1 VELLA
6 RRSHDA
12 ERKVRPV
19 VVRLER
25 KRESPVSTALP
36 FNGKSGRL
44 AHFEA
49 GTRRSVSWQPTN
61 LPVSLLL
68 AAKTTGAKDR
78 LRINQDQGGMQ
89 MPQKSTLSLL
99 VVGAVLALGTAPVAA
114 QKQTLRMA
122 YWAGPSHHM
131 VLTLE
136 GWAKMISDASA
147 GNLTIEVDKAGLAK
161 PSGQYDLVKNGVRD
175 MVWHVTAYTPGRFT
189 MLEANALPFICPN
202 AEACSGATWKWYQK
216 HGLDKKE
223 FTDTKLLTVFVHGPG
238 NVHTTKPAKTLEQI
252 KGFKVRAGGAGVPIS
267 KALGMSAV
275 AMPATAAHEALQR
288 GTVEGVLFPW
298 EAMNSFRLND
308 LVKHHLEIPG
318 GMYAATFVIVINPAS
333 FNKLSDANK
342 AALMKA
348 SGEAGSAY
356 FGKKWD
362 EADGKA
368 KADAKKM
375 GHDIS
380 TLAPD
385 QLKIWKEKLQFVE
398 EDWLKQAK
406 EKGFDG
412 KKLLDDLKA
421 TIKASSS

>member
-1 VELLA
+1 M
-6 RRSHDA
+6 
-12 ERKVRPV
+12 
-19 VVRLER
+19 
-25 KRESPVSTALP
+25 
-36 FNGKSGRL
+36 
-44 AHFEA
+44 
-49 GTRRSVSWQPTN
+49 
-61 LPVSLLL
+61 LLL
-68 AAKTTGAKDR
+68 A
-78 LRINQDQGGMQ
+78 
-89 MPQKSTLSLL
+89 
-99 VVGAVLALGTAPVAA
+99 VGVAFALGMAPASA

-131 VLTLE
+131 VKTLE
-136 GWAKMISDASA
+136 GWAQMIEKASG
-147 GNLTIEVDKAGLAK
+147 GNLTLEVDKAPLAK
-161 PSGQYDLVKNGVRD
+161 PNGQYDLVKNGVRD

-202 AEACSGATWKWYQK
+202 AAACSGATWKWYHK
-216 HGLDKKE
+216 HGLEKKE

-238 NVHTTKPAKTLEQI
+238 NVHTTKPAKTLEDI

-298 EAMNSFRLND
+298 EAMNSFRLTE

-318 GMYAATFVIVINPAS
+318 GMYAATFVIVINPSS
-333 FNKLSDANK
+333 FAKLSDANK
-342 AALMKA
+342 AALMKV

-362 EADGKA
+362 EADATA
-368 KADAKKM
+368 KADAKKL

-380 TLAPD
+380 TLAPAE
-385 QLKIWKEKLQFVE
+385 LARWKPKLQFVE
-398 EDWLKQAK
+398 DEWLKQAK
-406 EKGFDG
+406 EKGYDSQ
-412 KKLLDDLKA
+412 KILDDLKA